1 MGRLGITAGSCTLYR
16 RRLGSLVNP
25 GLLSGRPWIGG
36 EEDLKALVYI
46 TPKEG
51 ILDPQGLT
59 VGKALRNLG
68 MKQVADVRIGKY
80 VEIDLPKTKRKKAEE
95 ITKQACDRLLAN
107 PNIEAYRFEIVEDG

>member
-1 MGRLGITAGSCTLYR
+1 MR
-16 RRLGSLVNP
+16 
-25 GLLSGRPWIGG
+25 
-36 EEDLKALVYI
+36 ALIYI

-68 MKQVADVRIGKY
+68 MKEVTGVRIGKY
-80 VEIDLPKTKRKKAEE
+80 IEMELPGITGKKAGE

-107 PNIEAYRFEIVEDG
+107 LNIESYRFEIVKET

>member
-1 MGRLGITAGSCTLYR
+1 LR
-16 RRLGSLVNP
+16 
-25 GLLSGRPWIGG
+25 
-36 EEDLKALVYI
+36 ALIYI

-68 MKQVADVRIGKY
+68 MKEVTGVRMGKY
-80 VEIDLPKTKRKKAEE
+80 IEMELPGITIKKAEE

-107 PNIEAYRFEIVEDG
+107 LNIESYRFEIVKET